1 MRWLRGSA
9 SELIFSPWA
18 RSIQHNGGRILG
30 GKRVSN
36 ISLGQ
41 AETIADEADMDDK
54 GSTVESLKGGA
65 AVRVETSD
73 GEVFEADA
81 IVLAVGISAAQVLAS
96 LWFLPSGSFH
106 SSSCML
112 PSRFLL
118 CRPDIAYHTCTS
130 RHCVV

>member
-36 ISLGQ
+36 IVFEQ
-41 AETIADEADMDDK
+41 AATSTDEGVKRNK
-54 GSTVESLKGGA
+54 GNAAGEGSEDLKGGT

-73 GEVFEADA
+73 GEAFVADA
-81 IVLAVGISAAQVLAS
+81 VVLAVGISAAQVLMRYRET
-96 LWFLPSGSFH
+96 FFFVPVH
-106 SSSCML
+106 
-112 PSRFLL
+112 
-118 CRPDIAYHTCTS
+118 IS